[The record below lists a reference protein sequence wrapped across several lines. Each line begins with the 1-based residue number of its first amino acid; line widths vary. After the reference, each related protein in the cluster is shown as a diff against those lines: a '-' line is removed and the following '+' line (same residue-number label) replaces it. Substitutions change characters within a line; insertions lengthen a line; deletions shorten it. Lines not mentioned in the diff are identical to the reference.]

1 MMGASLITL
10 KYRRR
15 LKCKIYKKVSSI
27 IKVVAT
33 EELGENPG
41 KREVAPQ
48 GCREGKEILKVAV
61 KILALTK
68 SVLY

>member
-1 MMGASLITL
+1 MGASLITL

-33 EELGENPG
+33 EEFGEKPG
-41 KREVAPQ
+41 KKAPQ